1 MCVFWLSS
9 CAAVLLPCIRRL
21 VFVDIICT
29 DEKIIAS
36 NVRETKLKSPDY
48 KHMDEATAV
57 CACCWLRLFLPL
69 LDFVAGVC
77 VCTRVATRS
86 KTS

>member
-1 MCVFWLSS
+1 MCF
-9 CAAVLLPCIRRL
+9 RRL
-21 VFVDIICT
+21 VFVEIICT

-57 CACCWLRLFLPL
+57 DAFRCGLSF
-69 LDFVAGVC
+69 FH
-77 VCTRVATRS
+77 
-86 KTS
+86 